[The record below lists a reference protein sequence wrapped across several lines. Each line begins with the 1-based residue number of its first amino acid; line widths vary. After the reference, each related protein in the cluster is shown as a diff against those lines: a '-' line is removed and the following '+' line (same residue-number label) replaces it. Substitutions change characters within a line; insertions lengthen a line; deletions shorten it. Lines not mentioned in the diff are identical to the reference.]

1 MERKSITGEKMG
13 KEEKGRELMRM
24 IGRIRV
30 TLCCKRWLLF
40 YTTEMS
46 WSLRHCET
54 DEFVMRA

>member
-30 TLCCKRWLLF
+30 TLCLQ
-40 YTTEMS
+40 EMAVV
-46 WSLRHCET
+46 LHHRDELVIET
-54 DEFVMRA
+54 L